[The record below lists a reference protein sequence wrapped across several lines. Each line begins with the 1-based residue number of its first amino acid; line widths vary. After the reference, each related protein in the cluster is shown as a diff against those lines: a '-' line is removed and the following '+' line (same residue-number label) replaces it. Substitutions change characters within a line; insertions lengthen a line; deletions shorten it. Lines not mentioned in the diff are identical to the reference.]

1 MHVPGFSAEASL
13 YKTRGHYHSMAMSG
27 CSEGRRDV
35 ISQLK
40 GGGGLGT
47 LEDYYYCAQDCRSA
61 HDACVERC
69 EGLRCLNCDGELQA
83 CLLGC
88 AGDIA

>member
-40 GGGGLGT
+40 GSGGLGT
-47 LEDYYYCAQDCRSA
+47 LEDYHYCAQDCRSA